1 MELEYG
7 KLLKKAV
14 ESLPKKAATKDRFN
28 LPELVCEQSGNKTI
42 IKNFGDYLTVLRRE
56 PKHLAR
62 YLFKELATR
71 GSIKNNTLVLDTK
84 VSKENLMKK
93 IESYVQEFINCKVCG
108 EPDTKLV
115 EESRFMFMVCEAC
128 GAKTPVKIL

>member
-1 MELEYG
+1 MELEYH
-7 KLLKKAV
+7 KLLKKAIDN
-14 ESLPKKAATKDRFN
+14 LPKKVATKDRFM
-28 LPELVCEQSGNKTI
+28 LPDLVWEQSGNKTI
-42 IKNFGDYLTVLRRE
+42 IKNFTDILVVLRRE
-56 PKHLAR
+56 PRHLAR

-84 VSKENLMKK
+84 VSKENVRKK

-115 EESRFMFMVCEAC
+115 EENRLLFMVCEAC
-128 GAKTPVKIL
+128 GAKTPSKIL

>member
-1 MELEYG
+1 MEFDYQ

-14 ESLPKKAATKDRFN
+14 ENLPKKEIHKERFVI
-28 LPELVCEQSGNKTI
+28 PELICEQQGNKTI
-42 IKNFGDYLTVLRRE
+42 LKNFGDLLAVLRRE
-56 PKHLAR
+56 PRHLGR

-71 GSIKNNTLVLDTK
+71 GSIKNNTLVLGTMM
-84 VSKENLMKK
+84 SKENLIQK

-115 EESRFMFMVCEAC
+115 NEGRYVFMVCEAC
-128 GAKTPVKIL
+128 GMKAPIRIL